1 MSSQPVLRTIP
12 LTFEYD
18 AGEDV
23 LHIFLDGS
31 RDDSGFITYISLIEQ
46 PEVFLRV
53 NQWNS
58 RIHGISVKPASLRL
72 GTGAPSR
79 DAMRQLADE
88 LVLQYGRMEPEEL
101 SRHQYKASHKLDDYP
116 DVTWSY
122 EPFSEILYVNL
133 RRDIGHTDY
142 LTADDD
148 PDVIVRSNPQ
158 ENDRVVGFM
167 VEHIPRRFGT
177 EMPTRGQL
185 RALARELVARYAP
198 QD

>member
-31 RDDSGFITYISLIEQ
+31 RDDSGFITFVSLIEQ
-46 PEVFLRV
+46 PDIFLRV
-53 NQWNS
+53 NQWDS
-58 RIHGISVKPASLRL
+58 RIQGISVKPASLRL
-72 GTGAPSR
+72 ESR
-79 DAMRQLADE
+79 TPAADAMRQLAAG
-88 LVLQYGRMEPEEL
+88 LVAQYGQMEHEEI
-101 SRHQYKASHKLDDYP
+101 SRHQYKAVHKLDEDS

-133 RRDIGHTDY
+133 RRDIGYTDY
-142 LTADDD
+142 LTADGD
-148 PDVIVRSNPQ
+148 PDVIVRSDPQ

-185 RALARELVARYAP
+185 CALARELVAR
-198 QD
+198 

>member
-1 MSSQPVLRTIP
+1 MTSQPVLRDVP

-18 AGEDV
+18 ADEDV
-23 LHIFLDGS
+23 LHIFTEGN
-31 RDDSGFITYISLIEQ
+31 RDDSGFITFVSLIEQ

-58 RIHGISVKPASLRL
+58 RIQGISVKLASLRL
-72 GTGAPSR
+72 GTGVPTR
-79 DAMRQLADE
+79 KAMRQLADE

-116 DVTWSY
+116 YVTWRY

-142 LTADDD
+142 LTADGD
-148 PDVIVRSNPQ
+148 PDVIVRSDPQ

-167 VEHIPRRFGT
+167 VEHISRRFGT
-177 EMPTRGQL
+177 EMPTVEQL
-185 RALARELVARYAP
+185 RALARELVAQYAP
-198 QD
+198 DA